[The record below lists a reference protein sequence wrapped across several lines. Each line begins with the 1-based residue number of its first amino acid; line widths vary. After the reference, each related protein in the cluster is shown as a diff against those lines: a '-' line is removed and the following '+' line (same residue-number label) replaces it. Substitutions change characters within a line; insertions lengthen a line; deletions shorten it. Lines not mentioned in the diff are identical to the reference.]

1 MSDYATFLEG
11 KSPADPPSGLSEVPP
26 LPAALK
32 PFQVAITA
40 WALRRGRA
48 AMFEGTGL
56 GKTLQQLAWAR
67 AVVDYEDANVL
78 VLTPLAVAEQ
88 TLAEAQKFGIESVA
102 YAADFS
108 QEKTDI
114 VVTNY
119 ERFEKFR
126 IEKYVGI
133 VLDESGIINL
143 ATAERQRGRTDL
155 FAAK

>member
-1 MSDYATFLEG
+1 MSNYTAFLAT
-11 KSPADPPSGLSEVPP
+11 KSPADIPSGLTEIPA

-32 PFQVAITA
+32 PFQRAITA

-67 AVVDYEDANVL
+67 AVSDYEDANIL

-88 TLAEAQKFGIESVA
+88 TVVEAHKFGIESVA
-102 YAADFS
+102 YAADW
-108 QEKTDI
+108 QHEKTDI

-126 IEKYVGI
+126 LEKYAGI
-133 VLDESGIINL
+133 VLDESGIIKS
-143 ATAERQRGRTDL
+143 Q
-155 FAAK
+155 